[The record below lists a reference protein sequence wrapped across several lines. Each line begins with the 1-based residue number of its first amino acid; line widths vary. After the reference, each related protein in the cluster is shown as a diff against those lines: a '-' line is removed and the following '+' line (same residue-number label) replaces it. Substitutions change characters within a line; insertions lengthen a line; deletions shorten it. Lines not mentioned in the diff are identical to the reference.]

1 MHNTDSVAMQIH
13 HHSNSCFYSWLV
25 AMYIHHH
32 SNSCCVSDSA
42 VDVLE
47 FVGLRSGDLSSLDA
61 MVATGPD
68 GLLDAFFLE
77 RELNTSTF
85 GPEWEQIAD
94 NFSTQFG
101 FHVVFNASDYEGSII
116 TITDGSGLIFDVS
129 LGMSENS
136 TDDVLAVTLPGL
148 STLSITIPASAN
160 LRDPSSFQ
168 SLGVRLNHYQ
178 LLVIVD
184 CDVVNF
190 VNLEDPS
197 LPLPVADGDVRVFGG
212 ETIVSVRI
220 PSHVLLGGCLV
231 R

>member
-1 MHNTDSVAMQIH
+1 MVAA
-13 HHSNSCFYSWLV
+13 NGFCK
-25 AMYIHHH
+25 
-32 SNSCCVSDSA
+32 CDCA
-42 VDVLE
+42 VDVLD
-47 FVGLRSGDLSSLDA
+47 FVGLRGGDLSSLDA
-61 MVATGPD
+61 SVATGPD
-68 GLLDAFFLE
+68 GLPDAFFLE

-85 GPEWEQIAD
+85 GPEWQQIAD

-116 TITDGSGLIFDVS
+116 TITDGSGLVFDVS
-129 LGMSENS
+129 LRMLENS
-136 TDDVLAVTLPGL
+136 TDDVLSVTLPGL
-148 STLSITIPASAN
+148 STLSLIIPASAN
-160 LRDPSSFQ
+160 LRDPSTFQ

-212 ETIVSVRI
+212 EAIVSVALKI
-220 PSHVLLGGCLV
+220 PPFPCLWLMGT
-231 R
+231 